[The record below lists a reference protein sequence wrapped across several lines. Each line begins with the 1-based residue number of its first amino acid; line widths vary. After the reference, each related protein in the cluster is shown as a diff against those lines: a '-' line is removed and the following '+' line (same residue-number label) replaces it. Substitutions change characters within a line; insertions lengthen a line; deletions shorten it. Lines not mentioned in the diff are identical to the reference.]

1 MRPTEYPLRQ
11 RRPRDSGTVPTGTV
25 PTGTVP
31 TGTVPIGPAMT
42 TMRSVIARLAS
53 VVRSA
58 GIAYVAVQVALW
70 PSFYAADPW
79 RLAGPVAVSAWGA
92 VVTVYLR
99 RTWPAPVFACLDS
112 AVYLALALAAEGCV
126 PPAVRDHAYSWLVI
140 VMSSQLIVPA
150 WYAPAVLSV
159 PLALASPAAYLIGV
173 AWIPGTGSRMMT
185 ATAILLIMVA
195 GIHSYGRRTLYRRAA
210 TADAALDEADRNARE
225 QYVILSR
232 NIERREHER
241 LLHDTVLNTLTALAR
256 AGPWEPGDGD
266 DVAGAVSRCRQ
277 DVVLI
282 EAALRDPDP
291 CGSAAGPGDL
301 VHGVRGVAA
310 EMRARG
316 LDVHV
321 EVTGGVPAI
330 PAPVVTALS
339 NATREALSNVAA
351 HARTADAWVEVR
363 RIGPDGNAGAGQGGA
378 GQPGAGQGG
387 AGQPGAQ
394 VTVRDQGAG
403 FDLAR
408 VDRAR
413 LGLRRSITER
423 VADCGGQAFV
433 WSAPGQGTVIRM
445 SWPEPGAGTR
455 GALASA
461 ALTSAT
467 ESSPW

>member
-11 RRPRDSGTVPTGTV
+11 RRTRDS
-25 PTGTVP
+25 
-31 TGTVPIGPAMT
+31 GTVPIGPAMT

-53 VVRSA
+53 VVRCA
-58 GIAYVAVQVALW
+58 GIAYIAVQVALW

-79 RLAGPVAVSAWGA
+79 RLAGPVAASAWAA

-126 PPAVRDHAYSWLVI
+126 PPGVRDHAYSWLVI

-150 WYAPAVLSV
+150 WYAPAVLSL
-159 PLALASPAAYLIGV
+159 PLALASPAAYLVGV
-173 AWIPGTGSRMMT
+173 ARMPGTSSRMM
-185 ATAILLIMVA
+185 AAAALLLIMVA

-210 TADAALDEADRNARE
+210 AADAALDEADRNARE
-225 QYVILSR
+225 QYVVLSR

-256 AGPWEPGDGD
+256 AGPGEPREPGDGG
-266 DVAGAVSRCRQ
+266 DVAGAVNRCRQ
-277 DVVLI
+277 DVALI

-291 CGSAAGPGDL
+291 YGSTAGPGDL

-351 HARTADAWVEVR
+351 HAGTADAWVEVR
-363 RIGPDGNAGAGQGGA
+363 RIGPDGNAGAGKA
-378 GQPGAGQGG
+378 GAGQG
-387 AGQPGAQ
+387 GAQ
-394 VTVRDQGAG
+394 VTVRDQGTG

-423 VADCGGQAFV
+423 VADCGGRASV

-461 ALTSAT
+461 T

>member
-1 MRPTEYPLRQ
+1 
-11 RRPRDSGTVPTGTV
+11 
-25 PTGTVP
+25 
-31 TGTVPIGPAMT
+31 MT
-42 TMRSVIARLAS
+42 TLRSVIARLAS

-58 GIAYVAVQVALW
+58 GIAYIAVQVALW
-70 PSFYAADPW
+70 PSFYAAEPW
-79 RLAGPVAVSAWGA
+79 RLAGPVAASAWA
-92 VVTVYLR
+92 AAVTVYLR
-99 RTWPAPVFACLDS
+99 RNWPAPGFACLDS
-112 AVYLALALAAEGCV
+112 AVYLALALTAEGCV

-159 PLALASPAAYLIGV
+159 PLALASPAAYLAGV
-173 AWIPGTGSRMMT
+173 ARLPGTSGRMM
-185 ATAILLIMVA
+185 AAAAVLLIMVA
-195 GIHSYGRRTLYRRAA
+195 GVHSYGRRTLYRRAA
-210 TADAALDEADRNARE
+210 AADAALDEADRTARA

-256 AGPWEPGDGD
+256 GGTGEPGDRD
-266 DVAGAVSRCRQ
+266 DVAGAVNRCRQ
-277 DVVLI
+277 DVALI

-291 CGSAAGPGDL
+291 DGSTAGPGDL

-321 EVTGGVPAI
+321 TVTGGVPAI

-351 HARTADAWVEVR
+351 HAGTADAWVEVSR
-363 RIGPDGNAGAGQGGA
+363 TGPAPNAGAGQDGA
-378 GQPGAGQGG
+378 R
-387 AGQPGAQ
+387 

-423 VADCGGQAFV
+423 VADCGGHASV

-445 SWPEPGAGTR
+445 SWPEPGAGAR
-455 GALASA
+455 GAPAAAS
-461 ALTSAT
+461 
-467 ESSPW
+467 EGSPW